1 MESKKWMG
9 KQRKWEK
16 EEERREGCEKME
28 ERKGELRFPYTRNK
42 VSILFHKSNFSPYKV
57 ACKSI
62 PLGNPITVKINCFYS
77 SHLL

>member
-28 ERKGELRFPYTRNK
+28 ERKGELRCPCAQGTKYPFCFIKVTFPLTK
-42 VSILFHKSNFSPYKV
+42 WLASLFLWEILSQ
-57 ACKSI
+57 
-62 PLGNPITVKINCFYS
+62 
-77 SHLL
+77 